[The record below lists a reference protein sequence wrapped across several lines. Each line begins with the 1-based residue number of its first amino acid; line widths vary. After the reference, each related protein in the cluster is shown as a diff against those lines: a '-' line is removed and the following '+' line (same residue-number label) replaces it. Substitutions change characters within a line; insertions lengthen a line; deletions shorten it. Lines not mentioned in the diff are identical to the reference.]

1 MWQLGDT
8 HKTPSE
14 SEAQAH
20 QLSAQQ
26 LRTQQSGTPTET
38 AWAASENHTLSPNLL
53 TLAIF

>member
-26 LRTQQSGTPTET
+26 LKTQQSALPTDT
-38 AWAASENHTLSPNLL
+38 AWAAFENHTLSPDLL